1 MERVAKR
8 EEQLEQLERQSES
21 DLPEIISGM
30 SDEQFEAVFDLV
42 ESVLERERK
51 GFDRFFESISQTL
64 RYIPNFLVLAI
75 TNKYIDPP
83 IAARITSKLPIKSA
97 VQIAKG
103 LSVEYVCETAVFMNE
118 RYSVELLARLPKKQA
133 QDVIACLAEQH
144 PLRVLD
150 ILEYADKSLL
160 KSMVKHG
167 LTLAVLE
174 KDLNELRLVT
184 FKKLHALA

>member
-103 LSVEYVCETAVFMNE
+103 LSVEYVCETAVFM
-118 RYSVELLARLPKKQA
+118 
-133 QDVIACLAEQH
+133 
-144 PLRVLD
+144 
-150 ILEYADKSLL
+150 
-160 KSMVKHG
+160 
-167 LTLAVLE
+167 
-174 KDLNELRLVT
+174 
-184 FKKLHALA
+184 